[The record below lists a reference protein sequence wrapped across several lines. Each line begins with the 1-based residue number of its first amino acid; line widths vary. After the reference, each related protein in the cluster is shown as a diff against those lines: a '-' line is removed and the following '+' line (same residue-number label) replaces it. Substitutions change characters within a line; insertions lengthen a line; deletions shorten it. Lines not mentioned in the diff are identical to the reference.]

1 MSDRASGG
9 GARAAGVV
17 WSGNG
22 GLPSRGAGGGGVGA
36 GAGAVE
42 RERERERGGRRGEGE
57 EAEDEAGGVE
67 SAGGGRVAGR
77 GRVAA
82 PGARA
87 EAEAP
92 AVAVPP
98 VRHRLQLEQQLGH
111 PWHELPPRARS
122 SRAERREVAAAAGR
136 PSAWPSPIGYG
147 CGTARLRVRAL
158 IGNSVRWYGAA
169 STARGGEK

>member
-36 GAGAVE
+36 GAGAVERE

-98 VRHRLQLEQQLGH
+98 VRHRRLQLEQQLGH
-111 PWHELPPRARS
+111 PWHELPPRARR

-136 PSAWPSPIGYG
+136 PSAWPSGLPRLATGVGRRGYG
-147 CGTARLRVRAL
+147 FGL
-158 IGNSVRWYGAA
+158 
-169 STARGGEK
+169 